1 MNVTCSNTGTYQQ
14 AMALV
19 NAINAIDNRQ
29 NIEANITVGGVR
41 IWMEDP
47 SFLPTVQEVCSQHGV
62 RVESGATAAMEEVI
76 IRDDSSR
83 KQYVE
88 SRKKCDAIIGEWIVE
103 P

>member
-14 AMALV
+14 AMALA
-19 NAINAIDNRQ
+19 NAINEIDSRQ

-47 SFLPTVQEVCSQHGV
+47 SFLPAVQAVCSQHGA

-88 SRKKCDAIIGEWIVE
+88 SRKKGDAIIGEWIVE
-103 P
+103 S